1 MHRTEASLQP
11 AAKVESSKKQIEA
24 AKLKILDDHLLEVVK
39 IVHGSALT
47 KTEMA
52 QQLIQQRPDIP
63 KSRAEKIIG
72 TVAAQKKVDGVKR
85 WVLLEETLKRNAFIP
100 ETAQRAWEKNTKILP
115 QGSRQ
120 LTATSVLPASLQ
132 AAPNASGHD
141 SP

>member
-1 MHRTEASLQP
+1 
-11 AAKVESSKKQIEA
+11 
-24 AKLKILDDHLLEVVK
+24 
-39 IVHGSALT
+39 
-47 KTEMA
+47 MA
-52 QQLIQQRPDIP
+52 QQLIQQKPDIP

-72 TVAAQKKVDGVKR
+72 TVATQKKVEGVKR